1 MGHKFIA
8 AIECNMIWILHIK
21 TEMHE
26 EKRSAV
32 RQGKTVRNH
41 LKRQKIQ
48 THSKEKKELNGY
60 QEIKRQ
66 NGHILRELPF

>member
-1 MGHKFIA
+1 
-8 AIECNMIWILHIK
+8 MIWILHIK

-41 LKRQKIQ
+41 LKRKKIK

-60 QEIKRQ
+60 QEIK
-66 NGHILRELPF
+66 